1 MSSTV
6 LIVVA
11 VLVGVWYLGGAINSI
26 ISKSGRLAEREFEAF
41 EREQAF
47 RIAKNKEELKA
58 KVEKFK
64 SDSKVELS
72 DEDLNKF
79 LDI

>member
-1 MSSTV
+1 MDSTV

-41 EREQAF
+41 
-47 RIAKNKEELKA
+47 
-58 KVEKFK
+58 
-64 SDSKVELS
+64 
-72 DEDLNKF
+72 
-79 LDI
+79 

>member
-1 MSSTV
+1 MDSTV
-6 LIVVA
+6 LIIVV
-11 VLVGVWYLGGAINSI
+11 VLVGVWYLGGAFNNI

-58 KVEKFK
+58 KVENFK
-64 SDSKVELS
+64 SESRVELS

-79 LDI
+79 LNI